1 MGWCHQFGSQ
11 VAEGCDHPMVAG
23 EHSCTCPECGVAC
36 TGRFR
41 ACPTVWA
48 HGPHIS
54 PALDPERP
62 GARAVRRARAPTTT
76 PAGTPVDTGV
86 VAGDNPVPILP
97 SGGIDLFAEVSR
109 VVVDVMTAMACRDG
123 QRDGENLQAFRD
135 EIRARIDNLIAPV
148 SPIVGP
154 PGGRAN
160 GKDQKLPPG
169 R

>member
-1 MGWCHQFGSQ
+1 
-11 VAEGCDHPMVAG
+11 MVAG

-62 GARAVRRARAPTTT
+62 GARAVRRARSPTTT

-97 SGGIDLFAEVSR
+97 SGGIDLFAEVS
-109 VVVDVMTAMACRDG
+109 
-123 QRDGENLQAFRD
+123 ENLQAFRD

-154 PGGRAN
+154 PGGRVN